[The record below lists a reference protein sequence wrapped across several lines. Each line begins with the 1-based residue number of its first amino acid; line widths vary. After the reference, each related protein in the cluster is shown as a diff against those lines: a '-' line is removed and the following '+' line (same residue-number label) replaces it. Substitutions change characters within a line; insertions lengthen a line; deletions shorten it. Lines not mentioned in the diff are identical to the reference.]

1 MSMLHHIMGCHTD
14 VSRDC
19 EWAVENGV
27 NGATVLFKNL
37 FGFLQSNLLLPGSAW
52 GAVYLLKGRRSRRVR
67 EQLTS
72 PGNAGARLCPND
84 VKLKGFQ
91 NLQSETQGHER
102 CVCQPAMFLV
112 KSITRSLQFH
122 HV

>member
-1 MSMLHHIMGCHTD
+1 MLHHIMGCHTD

-27 NGATVLFKNL
+27 NGPTVLFKNL

-72 PGNAGARLCPND
+72 PGNAGAQLCPNY
-84 VKLKGFQ
+84 VKLKGSKISRARLKDVGGVFANQ
-91 NLQSETQGHER
+91 LCILSSR
-102 CVCQPAMFLV
+102 
-112 KSITRSLQFH
+112 
-122 HV
+122 